1 MKYFKN
7 FNQYVNEDVANPKT
21 PVDPNVQLDSN
32 VIDKIRTALKDFTEK
47 NALRFNFQN
56 RKPEVND
63 TDLRK
68 SLMPESVGVVDEL
81 DKVCASVFTDA
92 NLSKVVG
99 LVINV
104 DGYTSSKGDTKFN
117 QELSVR
123 RAKIVVTHITNKYKA
138 ILDKYKVTFNVI
150 GHGENNLIIT
160 NDYFGEPP
168 KNMTPLLD
176 ADVAKLDLS
185 GVSDANKFKTELNND
200 PEKRQA
206 VNRRVYITL
215 PGTTVKPEPEPNP
228 TPTPNPPRVDN
239 KTDVSALVAP
249 PITFNWNS
257 IVPSNQG
264 FSDISTFIT
273 NIDKYNKEHPN
284 NKKTTLY
291 VITHVRV
298 GESTVPEEQNKELT
312 ELSYNRGVFLARM
325 IYQLNQGLKVV
336 VLPTLAEIKNE
347 PGCIF
352 DFDANN
358 EVVKKALSIAPNI
371 TKKFGGDITINSNY
385 IVDEHIESAERDIRQ
400 FVEREVDVTA
410 QSVDNNY
417 RRIPVEYL
425 YILNNEYHNKI
436 IAKCLEPMVKV
447 GHKAITNIIK
457 IIDKAAKKLGY
468 NDESIKQ
475 KFNILSFS
483 FKERQNTEL
492 YT

>member
-68 SLMPESVGVVDEL
+68 CLMPESVGVVDEL

-160 NDYFGEPP
+160 NDYFGTPP
-168 KNMTPLLD
+168 KNITPLLD

-215 PGTTVKPEPEPNP
+215 PGTTVKPEPNPAPAPNKP
-228 TPTPNPPRVDN
+228 EAPKNTT
-239 KTDVSALVAP
+239 TTESLVAP

-257 IVPSNQG
+257 VVPSNQG
-264 FSDISTFIT
+264 FSDISTFIA
-273 NIDKYNKEHPN
+273 NIEKYNNEHPN

-291 VITHVRV
+291 AITHVRV
-298 GESTVPEEQNKELT
+298 GTTKAPDEQAKELT
-312 ELSYNRGVFLARM
+312 EISYNRGVFLTRM
-325 IYQLNQGLKVV
+325 IYQLNPGLKVIA
-336 VLPTLAEIKNE
+336 LPTLNQIKNE

-358 EVVKKALSIAPNI
+358 EVVKKALSISPSI
-371 TKKFGGDITINSNY
+371 TKKYGDISINSNY

-400 FVEREVDVTA
+400 LVEKDVDVTT

-417 RRIPVEYL
+417 RRLPVEYL
-425 YILNNEYHNKI
+425 YILNNKYPNQI
-436 IAKCLEPMVKV
+436 VAKCLEPMVKV
-447 GHKAITNIIK
+447 GYKAITNIVE
-457 IIDKAAKKLGY
+457 IINKAAKKLGY

-475 KFNILSFS
+475 KFDITAFS
-483 FKERQNTEL
+483 FKERQNSES